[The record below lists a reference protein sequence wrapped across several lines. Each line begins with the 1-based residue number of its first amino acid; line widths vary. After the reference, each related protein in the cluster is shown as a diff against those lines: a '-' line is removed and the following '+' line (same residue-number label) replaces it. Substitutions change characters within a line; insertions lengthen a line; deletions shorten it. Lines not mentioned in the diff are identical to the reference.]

1 MRKFVFA
8 DEAGDFEFARKPN
21 VSKYF
26 IVCTVTM
33 NSCDI
38 GLSLLELRRQLIWE
52 KYPIKD
58 FFHACEDS
66 QAVRDRVFELI
77 HGTDIVI
84 EATILE
90 KSKAQPQTRPNNAR
104 FYQYGWF
111 YHLYGIHHR
120 LRGSMNSFLGEP
132 EDTAPC
138 ELIFTTASV
147 GTRRQ
152 QAAFTASVND
162 VVQQFMRNTTWV
174 THFCPS
180 MADPCLQIA
189 DYCTWAIQRKWER
202 GDTRSYDLIQN
213 KIAHEYESWAH
224 GKTHYY

>member
-1 MRKFVFA
+1 MSERKFIFA
-8 DEAGDFEFARKPN
+8 DESGDFEFARKPN

-26 IVCTVTM
+26 IICTITLD
-33 NSCDI
+33 NCDI
-38 GLSLLELRRQLIWE
+38 GIELLDLRRTMIWE
-52 KYPIKD
+52 QCPISD
-58 FFHACEDS
+58 YFHACEDK
-66 QAVRDRVFELI
+66 QVVRDRVFDLI
-77 HGTDIVI
+77 RNSNLSI

-90 KSKAQPQTRPNNAR
+90 KSKAQPQTKTSNER

-111 YHLYGIHHR
+111 LHLKGIHRR
-120 LRGSMNSFLGEP
+120 LKSDDFFYPADPGR
-132 EDTAPC
+132 
-138 ELIFTTASV
+138 ELVFTTASV

-152 QAAFTASVND
+152 QAAFTAAVND
-162 VVQQFMRNTTWV
+162 VVQQYMRSIKWV

-202 GDTRSYDLIQN
+202 GDTKAYDLIKN

-224 GKTHYY
+224 GTTHYY

>member
-1 MRKFVFA
+1 MPVRKYIFA
-8 DEAGDFEFARKPN
+8 DESGDFEFARKQN

-26 IVCTVTM
+26 IICTVTL

-38 GLSLLELRRQLIWE
+38 GFELLNLRRSIIWE
-52 KYPIKD
+52 QSQIGDY
-58 FFHACEDS
+58 FHASEDK
-66 QAVRDRVFELI
+66 QAVRDRVFDLI
-77 HGTDIVI
+77 RNSDLSV

-90 KSKAQPQTRPNNAR
+90 KSKAQPQTKISSER

-111 YHLYGIHHR
+111 FHLKGIHQM
-120 LRGSMNSFLGEP
+120 LKGNSMFEP
-132 EDTAPC
+132 IDPER

-152 QAAFTASVND
+152 RAVFTAAVND
-162 VVQQFMRNTTWV
+162 VVQQYMRSVKWV

-202 GDTRSYDLIQN
+202 GDTRAYDLIKN

-224 GKTHYY
+224 GTTHYY